1 MNMAGTDSKIDTPLA
16 RGGSR
21 VVRYELIDKRGRACG
36 QFWSAEAAAIYAKTC
51 WPDQEQDPDRTGKG
65 WDIAVVGVK

>member
-1 MNMAGTDSKIDTPLA
+1 MNGTESKIDTPVA

-21 VVRYELIDKRGRACG
+21 FELIDKDGMAWPW
-36 QFWSAEAAAIYAKTC
+36 QFHTAQAAADRAKTE

-65 WDIAVVGVK
+65 WDIQVVR